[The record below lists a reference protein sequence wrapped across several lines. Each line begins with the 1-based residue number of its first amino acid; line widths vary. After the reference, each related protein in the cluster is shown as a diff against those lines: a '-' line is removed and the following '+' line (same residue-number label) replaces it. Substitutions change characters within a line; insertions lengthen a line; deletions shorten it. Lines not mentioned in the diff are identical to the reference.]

1 MLLVIQNK
9 FSYIH
14 NKEKNNHFLGLCLDR
29 FVLQQ
34 LIVNPQDR
42 FCFKQLKSYAT
53 VVGREQ

>member
-42 FCFKQLKSYAT
+42 FCFKQLKS
-53 VVGREQ
+53 

>member
-1 MLLVIQNK
+1 MLLVIQSK

-14 NKEKNNHFLGLCLDR
+14 NKEKNNHFLGLYLDR

-42 FCFKQLKSYAT
+42 FCFKQLKS
-53 VVGREQ
+53 